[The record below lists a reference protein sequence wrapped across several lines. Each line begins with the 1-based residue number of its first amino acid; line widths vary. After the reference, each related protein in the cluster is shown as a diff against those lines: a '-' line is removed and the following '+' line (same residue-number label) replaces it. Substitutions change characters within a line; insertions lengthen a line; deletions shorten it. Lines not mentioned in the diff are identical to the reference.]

1 MNVLF
6 LFLYL
11 GIGTVLPVALLVV
24 IGVAAVDLA
33 SRISH
38 EKEKKN

>member
-11 GIGTVLPVALLVV
+11 GIVTVLPVALLVV
-24 IGVAAVDLA
+24 IGVAAVDLI
-33 SRISH
+33 SHISH
-38 EKEKKN
+38 EKEKKH